1 MHPLD
6 IAVNCGYN
14 VNGTSDDVSKLQ
26 LVGGKGEG
34 GGAAPQL
41 PDGPIGMEVNNA
53 EQNHLEVCR
62 AGNI

>member
-14 VNGTSDDVSKLQ
+14 VNGTGDDVSKLQ
-26 LVGGKGEG
+26 LVVG
-34 GGAAPQL
+34 GGSSATVPQL

-53 EQNHLEVCR
+53 EQNHLEGCR
-62 AGNI
+62 AGKI